1 MTRVEQAAELDETL
15 PGPGEG
21 RLEGPAGVAGPNLDP
36 DEELLA
42 LPAPPRRERL
52 LAMTMMAA
60 VVGLALGLAASLRAD
75 VGYFLSSGVPVD
87 LGKAPAL
94 DPSGWQTDLHARV
107 QGTPMLSQMV
117 RYHGAL
123 GGNGYVVFPLAGQ
136 RNLLVQLP
144 AEALNEP
151 GVVRTEFAGRLL
163 RVGDLGGRYA
173 SVASFLRERMELPL
187 TADTYLLM
195 ADEPPG
201 SYLWACLLLGLCL
214 SIVALNVWLML
225 RWFRPLRW

>member
-1 MTRVEQAAELDETL
+1 MTRLEHTAELEDAL
-15 PGPGEG
+15 PGAGAA
-21 RLEGPAGVAGPNLDP
+21 PAASAVAGPNLDP

-52 LAMTMMAA
+52 MAMTLMAA
-60 VVGLALGLAASLRAD
+60 VVGLALGLGASLRAD
-75 VGYFLSSGVPVD
+75 VSYFLTSGLPVD

-94 DPSGWQTDLHARV
+94 DPSGWQSNLHARV
-107 QGTPMLSQMV
+107 RGTPMLSRMV

-136 RNLLVQLP
+136 RNLLVQVP
-144 AEALNEP
+144 AEGLDDAGALP
-151 GVVRTEFAGRLL
+151 TEFAGRLL

-173 SVASFLRERMELPL
+173 SVAGFLRERMELPL
-187 TADTYLLM
+187 SADTYLLM
-195 ADEPPG
+195 AEEPPG

-214 SIVALNVWLML
+214 GVVALNIWLML
-225 RWFRPLRW
+225 RWFRPLKW